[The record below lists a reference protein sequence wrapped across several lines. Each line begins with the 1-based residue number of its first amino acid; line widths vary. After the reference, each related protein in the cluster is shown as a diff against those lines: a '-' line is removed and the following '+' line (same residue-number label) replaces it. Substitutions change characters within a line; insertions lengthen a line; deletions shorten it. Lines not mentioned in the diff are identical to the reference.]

1 MRFTV
6 SSTELFGLLQTLSRV
21 INAKNTLPILDCF
34 LFEVESASLTVVA
47 SDGENRI
54 TGRVALAESDG
65 ALRFAVSAKMLL
77 DAIKEIPEQPVGFE
91 IDGENYEMT
100 IRYRNGSYK
109 VVGQAADAYPEASV
123 LHDDRVRLEL
133 EADKLLTGV
142 NSTFFAVGN
151 DEFRAV
157 MTGIY
162 FDIMPGTVV
171 MVASDGRKL
180 SRVTLGGLAVK
191 EQRAA
196 FILPSKPAGLLKNM
210 LPKAGSNAVKVEFD
224 AHHAVFQLPAYRIEA
239 RLLEGRY
246 PNYNSVIPQDN
257 PYHLTFDRIQLIS
270 VLRRV
275 SVFSDSSNNQ
285 VKLTIDP
292 GKVLFTAQDIDFST
306 SAEEL
311 IECDYQGGHL
321 EIAFNGNYFLETLNN
336 LSSQNVAIDL
346 GDSSRAGVVQP
357 VEQTEGCAQLML
369 LMPVML

>member
-21 INAKNTLPILDCF
+21 INAKNAMSILDCF
-34 LFEVESASLTVVA
+34 LFEVEGQSLTVVA

-54 TGRVALAESDG
+54 TGRTDVAEAEG
-65 ALRFAVSAKMLL
+65 EIRFAVSAKMLL
-77 DAIKEIPEQPVGFE
+77 DAIKEIPEQPVVFDVDE
-91 IDGENYEMT
+91 ENYEMV
-100 IRYRNGSYK
+100 IGYRNGSYK
-109 VVGQAADAYPEASV
+109 IVGQPAEDYPAAPD
-123 LHDDRVRLEL
+123 LHDDRVRFEMD
-133 EADKLLTGV
+133 ADKLQLGV
-142 NSTFFAVGN
+142 NSTFFAVGS
-151 DEFRAV
+151 DEFRPV

-162 FDIMPGTVV
+162 FDITPGTVV

-180 SRVTLGGLAVK
+180 SRATFDGLQIQ

-196 FILPSKPAGLLKNM
+196 FILPSKPAGLLKNI
-210 LPKAGSNAVKVEFD
+210 LPKVSGAVQIEFD
-224 AHHAVFQLPAYRIEA
+224 ARHAVFQLPTYRIEA

-257 PYHLTFDRIQLIS
+257 PYHLTFDRLQLIS

-292 GKVLFTAQDIDFST
+292 GRVLFTAQDIDFST

-336 LSSQNVAIDL
+336 LSSQNVSIDL

-357 VEQTEGCAQLML
+357 VEQTEGAEQLML
-369 LMPVML
+369 IMPVLL

>member
-6 SSTELFGLLQTLSRV
+6 SSTELFSLLQTLSRV
-21 INAKNTLPILDCF
+21 INAKNSMSILDCF
-34 LFEVESASLTVVA
+34 LFELDGQTLTVVA

-54 TGRVALAESDG
+54 IGNVNVAEADHDI
-65 ALRFAVSAKMLL
+65 RFAVSAKMLL
-77 DAIKEIPEQPVGFE
+77 DAIKEIPEQPIVFQVNE
-91 IDGENYEMT
+91 ENYEMV
-100 IRYRNGSYK
+100 IGYRNGNYK
-109 VVGQAADAYPEASV
+109 IVGQSADDYPIAPE
-123 LHDDRVRLEL
+123 LNNDRVCFEMDA
-133 EADKLLTGV
+133 EKLQLGV
-142 NSTFFAVGN
+142 NSTFFAVGS
-151 DEFRAV
+151 DEFRPV

-162 FDIMPGTVV
+162 FDITAGTVV

-180 SRVTLGGLAVK
+180 SRTTFTDINVK

-196 FILPSKPAGLLKNM
+196 FILPSKPAGLLKNI
-210 LPKAGSNAVKVEFD
+210 LPKTQGMVQIEFD
-224 AHHAVFQLPAYRIEA
+224 ARYAVFQLPTYRIES

-257 PYHLTFDRIQLIS
+257 PYHLTFDRQQLIS

-292 GKVLFTAQDIDFST
+292 GRVLFTAQDIDFST
-306 SAEEL
+306 SAEES

-336 LSSQNVAIDL
+336 LSSQNVSIDL

-357 VEQTEGCAQLML
+357 IEQTEGSSQLML